1 MKWLNAN
8 KLAFMKL
15 ITEFDKHN
23 IRYVVLRNFEG
34 LPDTINSRDIDMVV
48 DTSDWKQACNYIENN
63 YKTLGAYAHRV
74 VKLYGVNCYTLFFE
88 EAGMDISLRV
98 DIEMPIDYRGTQLV
112 DFDYIYNHSYNYHG
126 INVADEYIQALIV
139 LLTTYKTVSKPKD
152 KYLELLTK
160 LIDEYSNEFNDY
172 CTRLFGKKN
181 CEVIKRNVANSY
193 VHSRNIWKYFV
204 LHNHIQVK
212 GLFRYIRA
220 SFNKPKSGLVFS
232 VHGPDG
238 VGKTT
243 FINEFEKELM
253 ALFSIEAAGIEY
265 YHFRP
270 NVFPNIKK
278 LLTGKELSNEEIS
291 NPHLKEPSGKAVSFV
306 RCIYYWLD
314 YVLGYKIKVLPKI
327 KRDCHVIFDR
337 YFADLLAD
345 PGRAR
350 ISLPEKVLMLFYRT
364 VPKVNIAFYLVC
376 DSNTIYSRKKEL
388 DLPEIERQLES
399 YKKYSRIFGNG
410 VVIDASQTVEN
421 MTRKA
426 IHELIVRTYK

>member
-1 MKWLNAN
+1 MKWMNAN
-8 KLAFMKL
+8 KLAFTKL
-15 ITEFDKHN
+15 LSEFDKQN

-34 LPDTINSRDIDMVV
+34 LPDTINSRDIDLVV
-48 DTSDWKQACNYIENN
+48 EPGYWKQACNYIESN

-88 EAGMDISLRV
+88 EYGMDISLRV

-139 LLTTYKTVSKPKD
+139 LLTTYKTASKPKD
-152 KYLELLTK
+152 KYLILLNK
-160 LIDEYSNEFNDY
+160 LSEEYLKDFDEY

-181 CEVIKRNVANSY
+181 CEVIKSDVSNSY
-193 VHSRNIWKYFV
+193 LHSRSIWKYFI
-204 LHNHIQVK
+204 LHNHIQLK
-212 GLFRYIRA
+212 GLCRYIKA

-253 ALFSIEAAGIEY
+253 ALFSIEAEGIEY

-278 LLTGKELSNEEIS
+278 LLTGKELSDEEIS
-291 NPHLKEPSGKAVSFV
+291 NPHLKEPSSKPVSFV

-337 YFADLLAD
+337 YFVDLLAD

-350 ISLPEKVLMLFYRT
+350 ISLPEKVLMFLYRM

-376 DSNTIYSRKKEL
+376 DSDTIYSRKKEL
-388 DLPEIERQLES
+388 DLPEIERQLEA
-399 YKKYSRIFGNG
+399 YKQYSNMFENS
-410 VVIDASQTVEN
+410 VVIDASKTVEI